1 MTSPTGDYLWLILL
15 QQLAPAKMKISI
27 LAVLQSFRNPH
38 PFTGR
43 FPLLSSPS
51 PLQMH
56 LQMNKRWETGRLA
69 GVLVTMAASKWNA
82 KAPET
87 DSESRNQVY
96 GIELPVLIALLHA
109 QSCSLPSPPGGLLR
123 KEEEGSTTM
132 AWALGEGRTG
142 RRFSERREKGCKK
155 IIFISHESTKHQ
167 CTVLAKMC
175 SLTGLKETFFKICT
189 GRLRNWAWQ
198 ESDLHTLRNNRPTA
212 CPPTRPLRRC
222 LIQVVRG
229 RLLRDPAGR
238 SRV

>member
-1 MTSPTGDYLWLILL
+1 MWNGEMTSPTGDYLWLILL

-27 LAVLQSFRNPH
+27 LAGLQSFRNPH

-96 GIELPVLIALLHA
+96 GIELPVLTA
-109 QSCSLPSPPGGLLR
+109 SFMRSSVPCLR
-123 KEEEGSTTM
+123 LTAAS
-132 AWALGEGRTG
+132 W
-142 RRFSERREKGCKK
+142 ERRRRAAPQWHGHSGREELADLVSGDKRVVKK
-155 IIFISHESTKHQ
+155 SYLYPMNLLNISAQ
-167 CTVLAKMC
+167 
-175 SLTGLKETFFKICT
+175 F
-189 GRLRNWAWQ
+189 
-198 ESDLHTLRNNRPTA
+198 
-212 CPPTRPLRRC
+212 
-222 LIQVVRG
+222 
-229 RLLRDPAGR
+229 
-238 SRV
+238 